1 MTGTAAASRDEIAA
15 AVDPRRWLVL
25 TVVLAAPLLAIF
37 DQFVVNVAIA
47 TMQRDLGAS
56 FGQIQL
62 VVAGYALAY
71 AVLLITGGRRG
82 DISGRKRIFILGLG
96 GFTVASALCGLA
108 PTPEFLIA
116 ARVLQ
121 GCAAALMSPQTLAI
135 IRVTFPGR
143 EQSTAFAIYG
153 MVLGLAGVLGQV
165 VGGLLIR
172 ANLFGLTWRPI
183 FLINLPVGIVATI
196 AAIFLLRETYT
207 PGARGL
213 DLGGVALATT
223 GLFLLVFPLVIG
235 SDAGWPLWAWLC
247 LIAAAPM
254 LALFAAFEQR
264 LLRRGGAPLL
274 DLRLFRDRTFVI
286 GLAII
291 LILYAAN
298 AGYFLTLALYLQIGL
313 RFTALHAGLT
323 FTPDAVGFFI
333 AATLSAR
340 LLPKLGSRLLLIGVL
355 LRVLGLSIVIITVH
369 QLGENATSFT
379 LIPGVFLQGLG
390 SGSVSAPLIGFILG
404 GIRGGDAG
412 AAAGMLTTIQQ
423 IAGAIGVAIIGLIFF
438 GSLAQGATGI
448 AGAITPTLGRDLAA
462 TTLSATARESLL
474 IDFQACVQDR
484 ARERDP
490 AIAPPSC
497 AQPTLLPA
505 DPAAASTVKAA
516 LLAANARSYASAFVI
531 SIGCAIGGLLIAGLL
546 MLQLPKRQLTP
557 LD

>member
-1 MTGTAAASRDEIAA
+1 MAGTMATGRDEIAV

-37 DQFVVNVAIA
+37 DQFVVNVAIT

-71 AVLLITGGRRG
+71 AVLLITGGRLG

-135 IRVTFPGR
+135 IRVTFRGR

-183 FLINLPVGIVATI
+183 FLINLPVGIVATV

-235 SDAGWPLWAWLC
+235 SDAGWPLWAWVC
-247 LIAAAPM
+247 L
-254 LALFAAFEQR
+254 LAAFERR
-264 LLRRGGAPLL
+264 LLGRGGAPLL
-274 DLRLFRDRTFVI
+274 DLRLFRDRTFVL
-286 GLAII
+286 GLALV

-313 RFTALHAGLT
+313 GFTALHAGLT

-340 LLPKLGSRLLLIGVL
+340 LLPKFGSRLLLIGVL
-355 LRVLGLSIVIITVH
+355 LRVLGLTILIITAH
-369 QLGENATSFT
+369 RLGENATSLA

-412 AAAGMLTTIQQ
+412 AAAGVLTTIQQ

-448 AGAITPTLGRDLAA
+448 ADDLTPSLANDLAA
-462 TTLSATARESLL
+462 TTLPAATRESLL
-474 IDFQACVQDR
+474 TAFQACVQDR

-490 AIAPPSC
+490 AIAPLSC
-497 AQPTLLPA
+497 TQPALQPT
-505 DPAAASTVKAA
+505 DPAVAAPVSATLA
-516 LLAANARSYASAFVI
+516 AANARSYASAFAI
-531 SIGCAIGGLLIAGLL
+531 SVGCAIGGLLVAGGL